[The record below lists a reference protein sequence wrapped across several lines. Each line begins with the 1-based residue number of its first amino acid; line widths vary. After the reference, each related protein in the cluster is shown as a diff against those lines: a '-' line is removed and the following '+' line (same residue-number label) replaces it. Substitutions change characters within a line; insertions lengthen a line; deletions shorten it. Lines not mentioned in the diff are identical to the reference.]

1 MKRVALITGTTR
13 GLGREIAKHFLYL
26 NWAVIGLARGESKID
41 HPDYTHIQVDIK
53 DRVALKTVFENLDT
67 KQINLLVNNSAIFT
81 MQSFEETE
89 DDLIESLID
98 VNLKGNIFVT
108 KYALKYMTSGSRIF
122 FINSVA
128 GLEELE
134 NQSIYCASKSGL
146 TAFAGVLGNELRK
159 KNIKVTSIHPGGINT
174 TLWNES
180 NQYPC
185 GDVKMATDPREIAI
199 LIEFIYNSFMNTE
212 YKTVKIFPTTE
223 WHQ

>member
-1 MKRVALITGTTR
+1 MKRIALITGTTR

-26 NWAVIGLARGESKID
+26 NWRVIGLARGESTIN
-41 HPDYTHIQVDIK
+41 HPDYTHLQVDIK
-53 DRVALKTVFENLDT
+53 DRKALKAVFDKLEVSV
-67 KQINLLVNNSAIFT
+67 NLLINNSAIFT
-81 MQSFEETE
+81 MKSFEDTD
-89 DDLIESLID
+89 DDLIDDLID

-108 KYALKYMTSGSRIF
+108 KYALKLMPAGARIF

-134 NQSIYCASKSGL
+134 NQSIYCASKTGL

-199 LIEFIYNSFMNTE
+199 LIEFIYNSFLNTE
-212 YKTVKIFPTTE
+212 YKTVKLFPTTE

>member
-1 MKRVALITGTTR
+1 MKRIALITGTTR

-26 NWAVIGLARGESKID
+26 NWNVIGLARGESTIN
-41 HPDYTHIQVDIK
+41 HPDYTHLQVDIK
-53 DRVALKTVFENLDT
+53 DRKALKTVFDKLEVSV
-67 KQINLLVNNSAIFT
+67 NLLINNSAIFT
-81 MQSFEETE
+81 MKSFEDTD
-89 DDLIESLID
+89 DDLIDDLID

-108 KYALKYMTSGSRIF
+108 KYALKLMSAGARIF

-134 NQSIYCASKSGL
+134 NQSIYCASKTGL

-199 LIEFIYNSFMNTE
+199 LIEFIYNSFLNTE
-212 YKTVKIFPTTE
+212 YKTVKLFPTTE